1 MLMKTDNFGIP
12 RFTSEDLIDL
22 IYEGN
27 ISKCHTVLCDPSDDV
42 DKFNTLAKDSG
53 IPQLLSLIHI

>member
-27 ISKCHTVLCDPSDDV
+27 INKCHTVLCDPSEDI
-42 DKFNTLAKDSG
+42 DKFNTLAEHSG
-53 IPQLLSLIHI
+53 IPKLKT